1 MRLLLASSSPR
12 RRELL
17 TLLHRPFDCEVP
29 EIEER
34 RGQTETALA
43 YVSRLAQEKAQVVAK
58 RQQDDCL
65 VIGSDTLICYQGQVM
80 EKPDN
85 YEHFSQMMKQLSG
98 QTHQVLTSVSVC
110 HWNGTD
116 IIGQENTVV
125 TTQVE
130 FASLSGDEIR
140 AYWQTGEPHDKA
152 AGYGIQ
158 GYGGKFVKRI
168 EGSYFAVVGLPLYET
183 EQLLRMFEMT
193 GEADER

>member
-29 EIEER
+29 EIEELR
-34 RGQTETALA
+34 RANENAGD
-43 YVSRLAQEKAQVVAK
+43 YVTRLAEEKAQTVAQ
-58 RQQDDCL
+58 RQQTPCL
-65 VIGSDTLICYQGQVM
+65 VIGSDTLISFKGQVL
-80 EKPDN
+80 EKPES

-110 HWNGTD
+110 HWNGHRVVAGETAL
-116 IIGQENTVV
+116 V

-130 FASLSGDEIR
+130 VAALSQEEID
-140 AYWQTGEPHDKA
+140 AYWATGEPHDKA

-193 GEADER
+193 GEVDER

>member
-29 EIEER
+29 EIKEL
-34 RGQTETALA
+34 RGADENAVD
-43 YVSRLAQEKAQVVAK
+43 YVTRLAEEKAQAVAQ
-58 RQQDDCL
+58 RQQTPCL
-65 VIGSDTLICYQGQVM
+65 VIGSDTLISFQGQVM
-80 EKPDN
+80 EKPES

-98 QTHQVLTSVSVC
+98 QTHQVLTSVSIC
-110 HWNGTD
+110 HWNGHS
-116 IIGQENTVV
+116 VV
-125 TTQVE
+125 ASETALVITQVE
-130 FASLSGDEIR
+130 FAALSQEEID
-140 AYWQTGEPHDKA
+140 AYWETGEPHDKA

-193 GEADER
+193 GEVDER

>member
-17 TLLHRPFDCEVP
+17 TLLHRPFDCEIP
-29 EIEER
+29 DIKEQQ
-34 RGQTETALA
+34 GKTESAQS
-43 YVSRLAQEKAQVVAK
+43 YVSRLAEEKAQAVAI
-58 RQQDDCL
+58 RQHDTCL
-65 VIGSDTLICYQGQVM
+65 VVGSDTLISFQGQVM
-80 EKPDN
+80 EKPES

-110 HWNGTD
+110 RWNGHT
-116 IIGQENTVV
+116 IAGQETAVV

-130 FASLSGDEIR
+130 FASLTNEEIS
-140 AYWQTGEPHDKA
+140 AYWETGEPHDKA

-168 EGSYFAVVGLPLYET
+168 DGSYFAVVGLPLYET

-193 GEADER
+193 GEVDER

>member
-1 MRLLLASSSPR
+1 
-12 RRELL
+12 
-17 TLLHRPFDCEVP
+17 V
-29 EIEER
+29 
-34 RGQTETALA
+34 
-43 YVSRLAQEKAQVVAK
+43 AQ
-58 RQQDDCL
+58 RQQTPCL
-65 VIGSDTLICYQGQVM
+65 VIGSDTLISFKGQVL
-80 EKPDN
+80 EKPES

-110 HWNGTD
+110 HWNGHRVVARETAL
-116 IIGQENTVV
+116 V

-130 FASLSGDEIR
+130 FAALSQEEID
-140 AYWQTGEPHDKA
+140 AYWATGEPHDKA

-193 GEADER
+193 GEVDER

>member
-17 TLLHRPFDCEVP
+17 TLLHRPFDCDVP
-29 EIEER
+29 DIEER
-34 RGQTETALA
+34 RADTESADS
-43 YVSRLAQEKAQVVAK
+43 YVRRLAEEKAQAVAK
-58 RQQDDCL
+58 RRQDTCL
-65 VIGSDTLICYQGQVM
+65 VVGSDTLISFQGQVM
-80 EKPDN
+80 EKPEN
-85 YEHFSQMMKQLSG
+85 YEHFCQMMKQLSG

-110 HWNGTD
+110 HWNGQR
-116 IIGQENTVV
+116 IRGQETAVV

-130 FASLSGDEIR
+130 FASLTNEEIN
-140 AYWQTGEPHDKA
+140 AYWETGEPHDKA

-168 EGSYFAVVGLPLYET
+168 DGSYFAVVGLPLYET

-193 GEADER
+193 GEVDER

>member
-17 TLLHRPFDCEVP
+17 TLLHRPFDCDVP

-34 RGQTETALA
+34 QGKGEIAEA
-43 YVSRLAQEKAQVVAK
+43 YVSRLAAEKAQVVAK
-58 RQQDDCL
+58 RQQDECL
-65 VIGSDTLICYQGQVM
+65 VIGADTLISFQGQVL
-80 EKPDN
+80 EKPEN
-85 YEHFSQMMKQLSG
+85 YGHFSQMMNQLSG
-98 QTHQVLTSVSVC
+98 QTHQVLTSISVC
-110 HWNGTD
+110 HWGGD
-116 IIGQENTVV
+116 RLVGQETAVV

-130 FASLSGDEIR
+130 FASLSDDEIH
-140 AYWQTGEPHDKA
+140 AYWETGEPHDKA

-193 GEADER
+193 GEVDER

>member
-29 EIEER
+29 NIEEQQ
-34 RGQTETALA
+34 GPTENAHG
-43 YVSRLAQEKAQVVAK
+43 YVSRLAEEKAQAVAK
-58 RQQDDCL
+58 RQQDACL
-65 VIGSDTLICYQGQVM
+65 VVGSDTLISFQGQVM
-80 EKPDN
+80 EKPEN

-98 QTHQVLTSVSVC
+98 QTHQVLTSVSIC
-110 HWNGTD
+110 HWNGHSIAGRETA
-116 IIGQENTVV
+116 VV

-130 FASLSGDEIR
+130 FASLTNDEID
-140 AYWQTGEPHDKA
+140 AYWETGEPHDKA

-168 EGSYFAVVGLPLYET
+168 DGSYFAVVGLPLYET

-193 GEADER
+193 GEVDER

>member
-29 EIEER
+29 EIQEQ
-34 RGQTETALA
+34 RGSSENAGD
-43 YVSRLAQEKAQVVAK
+43 YVTRLAEEKAQAVAQ
-58 RQQDDCL
+58 RQQTSCL
-65 VIGSDTLICYQGQVM
+65 VIGSDTLISFQGQVL
-80 EKPDN
+80 EKPEN

-98 QTHQVLTSVSVC
+98 QTHQVLTSVSIC
-110 HWNGTD
+110 HWNGHSVVTC
-116 IIGQENTVV
+116 ETALV

-130 FASLSGDEIR
+130 FAALSQEEID
-140 AYWQTGEPHDKA
+140 AYWETGEPHDKA

-193 GEADER
+193 GEVDEC

>member
-29 EIEER
+29 DIEER
-34 RGQTETALA
+34 QGPAESAHD
-43 YVSRLAQEKAQVVAK
+43 YVSRLAEEKVQAVAK
-58 RQQDDCL
+58 RQRDTCL
-65 VIGSDTLICYQGQVM
+65 LVGSDTLISFQGQVM
-80 EKPDN
+80 EKPEN

-110 HWNGTD
+110 HWNGHS
-116 IIGQENTVV
+116 IAGQETAVV

-130 FASLSGDEIR
+130 FASLTDEEIT
-140 AYWQTGEPHDKA
+140 AYWETGEPHDKA

-158 GYGGKFVKRI
+158 GYGGKFIKRI
-168 EGSYFAVVGLPLYET
+168 DGSYFAVVGLPLYET

-193 GEADER
+193 GEVDER

>member
-17 TLLHRPFDCEVP
+17 ALLHRAFDCYVP

-34 RGQTETALA
+34 RAQNETAMA
-43 YVSRLAQEKAQVVAK
+43 YVTRLAEEKAQAVAK
-58 RQQDDCL
+58 RQNEACL
-65 VIGSDTLICYQGQVM
+65 VIGSDTLISFQGQVM
-80 EKPDN
+80 EKPEN

-110 HWNGTD
+110 YWNGRS
-116 IIGQENTVV
+116 IQEQETAVV

-130 FASLSGDEIR
+130 FAALTNEEIE
-140 AYWQTGEPHDKA
+140 AYWETGEPHDKA

-168 EGSYFAVVGLPLYET
+168 DGNYFAVVGLPLYET
-183 EQLLRMFEMT
+183 EQLLRMFEME
-193 GEADER
+193 GEVDER

>member
-29 EIEER
+29 EIQEL
-34 RGQTETALA
+34 RGDNENAA
-43 YVSRLAQEKAQVVAK
+43 DYVTRLAEEKAQVVAK
-58 RQQDDCL
+58 RQQSPCL
-65 VIGSDTLICYQGQVM
+65 VIGSDTLISFQGQVL
-80 EKPDN
+80 EKPEN

-98 QTHQVLTSVSVC
+98 QTHQVLTSVSIC
-110 HWNGTD
+110 HWNGHNVVTC
-116 IIGQENTVV
+116 ETALV

-130 FASLSGDEIR
+130 FAALSQEEID
-140 AYWQTGEPHDKA
+140 AYWETGEPHDKA

-193 GEADER
+193 GEVDER

>member
-29 EIEER
+29 DIEER
-34 RGQTETALA
+34 QGQSESALC
-43 YVSRLAQEKAQVVAK
+43 YVSRLAEEKAQAVAK
-58 RQQDDCL
+58 KQQDTCL
-65 VIGSDTLICYQGQVM
+65 VIGSDTLISFQGQVM
-80 EKPDN
+80 EKPES

-110 HWNGTD
+110 HWNGRS
-116 IIGQENTVV
+116 IAGQETAVV
-125 TTQVE
+125 TTQVD
-130 FASLSGDEIR
+130 FASLADEEIQ
-140 AYWQTGEPHDKA
+140 AYWETGEPHDKA

-168 EGSYFAVVGLPLYET
+168 DGSYFAVVGLPLYET
-183 EQLLRMFEMT
+183 DQLLRMFEMT
-193 GEADER
+193 GEVDER

>member
-29 EIEER
+29 EIEEL
-34 RGQTETALA
+34 RGAHENADD
-43 YVSRLAQEKAQVVAK
+43 YVTRLAEEKAQAVAQ
-58 RQQDDCL
+58 RQQAPCL
-65 VIGSDTLICYQGQVM
+65 VIGSDTLISFQGQVL
-80 EKPDN
+80 EKPES

-110 HWNGTD
+110 YWNGHSVVASETAL
-116 IIGQENTVV
+116 V

-130 FASLSGDEIR
+130 FAALSQEEID
-140 AYWQTGEPHDKA
+140 AYWETGEPHDKA

-193 GEADER
+193 GEVDER

>member
-17 TLLHRPFDCEVP
+17 RLLHRSFDCEMP
-29 EIEER
+29 EIEELR
-34 RGQTETALA
+34 KTSESTVS
-43 YVSRLAQEKAQVVAK
+43 YVCRLADEKARTVAK
-58 RQQDDCL
+58 RQNDACL
-65 VIGSDTLICYQGQVM
+65 VIGSDTLISFQGQVL

-110 HWNGTD
+110 HWNGHSMVA
-116 IIGQENTVV
+116 QENAVV

-130 FASLSGDEIR
+130 FAALSQEEID
-140 AYWQTGEPHDKA
+140 AYWKTGEPRDKA

-193 GEADER
+193 GEVNER

>member
-29 EIEER
+29 EVEEL
-34 RGQTETALA
+34 RGANENAGD
-43 YVSRLAQEKAQVVAK
+43 YVTRLAEEKAQTVSQ
-58 RQQDDCL
+58 RQQTPCL
-65 VIGSDTLICYQGQVM
+65 VIGSDTLISFKGQVL
-80 EKPDN
+80 EKPES

-110 HWNGTD
+110 HWNSHRVVARETAL
-116 IIGQENTVV
+116 V

-130 FASLSGDEIR
+130 FAALSQEEID
-140 AYWQTGEPHDKA
+140 AYWATGEPHDKA

-193 GEADER
+193 GEVDER